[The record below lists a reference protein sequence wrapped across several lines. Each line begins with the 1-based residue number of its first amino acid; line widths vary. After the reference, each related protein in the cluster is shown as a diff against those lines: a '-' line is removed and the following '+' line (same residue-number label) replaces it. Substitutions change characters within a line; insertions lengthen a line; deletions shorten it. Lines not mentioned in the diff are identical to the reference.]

1 MSSNRSIQ
9 AAQRRRAGPTN
20 AEPAI
25 PGRGPQPSIN
35 SAQMFANQSKPGSGP
50 NMHTGRL
57 AGQQA
62 ASLQQQQ
69 LQQSQSQSKT
79 EGLSSVSKMTV
90 SQAITL
96 ITLRLG
102 AIETKLINMNESGL
116 CNGQIGI
123 EENENMV
130 LIDKNVINSITSRLE
145 SLEKRSGNANSG
157 PETNLLKQQ
166 VETIKQ
172 SVIQTKAVLAKEN
185 KDLKTMISN
194 LTNELNETKDLLQS
208 LQNITMDNSQ
218 KLMNISFGD
227 EYTNIDDELYK
238 QQICV
243 DDNDIYIENNND
255 SEIIGTNLK
264 ELIEKEVNA
273 TML

>member
-1 MSSNRSIQ
+1 MSANRSIQ

-35 SAQMFANQSKPGSGP
+35 SAQMFANQSKSGSGP
-50 NMHTGRL
+50 NIPTGRL

-62 ASLQQQQ
+62 AAAQK
-69 LQQSQSQSKT
+69 QQSQTKT

-90 SQAITL
+90 PQAITL

-102 AIETKLINMNESGL
+102 AVESKLIHMQESGGL
-116 CNGQIGI
+116 SNNTQSDI
-123 EENENMV
+123 EGNENMV
-130 LIDKNVINSITSRLE
+130 LIDRNVIESITSRLE
-145 SLEKRSGNANSG
+145 SLEKRSGSNSSG

-172 SVIQTKAVLAKEN
+172 SVIQTKNSLAKEN
-185 KDLKTMISN
+185 KDLKNVVNN
-194 LTNELNETKDLLQS
+194 LTIELNETKELLQA
-208 LQNITMDNSQ
+208 LQNLTMDNSQ
-218 KLMNISFGD
+218 KLMNVTLMHS
-227 EYTNIDDELYK
+227 TVDDELYE
-238 QQICV
+238 QSVIV
-243 DDNDIYIENNND
+243 DDNYNNDNNENDD

-273 TML
+273 TM

>member
-1 MSSNRSIQ
+1 MSANRSIQ

-35 SAQMFANQSKPGSGP
+35 SAQMFANQAKPGSGP
-50 NMHTGRL
+50 NMPTGRL

-62 ASLQQQQ
+62 AAAQKQQMQQQQ
-69 LQQSQSQSKT
+69 QTKA
-79 EGLSSVSKMTV
+79 EGLSGISKMTV
-90 SQAITL
+90 PQAITL

-102 AIETKLINMNESGL
+102 VVESKLIHMQESGL
-116 CNGQIGI
+116 STQVDVEG
-123 EENENMV
+123 NENMV
-130 LIDKNVINSITSRLE
+130 LIDKSVINSITSRLE
-145 SLEKRSGNANSG
+145 SLEKRAGSNTSG

-172 SVIQTKAVLAKEN
+172 SVIQTKSVLAKEN
-185 KDLKTMISN
+185 KDLKTMIGN
-194 LTNELNETKDLLQS
+194 LTTELNETKELLQA
-208 LQNITMDNSQ
+208 LQNLTMDNSQ
-218 KLMNISFGD
+218 KLMGISFNEEYANFDGEVYD
-227 EYTNIDDELYK
+227 ETI
-238 QQICV
+238 IV
-243 DDNDIYIENNND
+243 DDNVNVNDNDNYND